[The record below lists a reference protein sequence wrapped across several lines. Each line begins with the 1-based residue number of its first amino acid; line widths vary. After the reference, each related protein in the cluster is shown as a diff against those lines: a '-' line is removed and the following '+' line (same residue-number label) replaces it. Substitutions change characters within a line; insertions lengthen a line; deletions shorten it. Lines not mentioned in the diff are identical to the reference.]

1 MQADS
6 ISKHPSTMSEVLHCD
21 PIDVHEE
28 QSRDQG
34 GWQEAAIVLIIFNL
48 VQDAVSSVGHQPLA
62 DYEGVNAESE
72 SKHGAKDQDYA
83 KYPINSI

>member
-6 ISKHPSTMSEVLHCD
+6 ISSYPSTMSEVLHCD

-62 DYEGVNAESE
+62 DDEGVNAEGE
-72 SKHGAKDQDYA
+72 GKHGAKDQDYA